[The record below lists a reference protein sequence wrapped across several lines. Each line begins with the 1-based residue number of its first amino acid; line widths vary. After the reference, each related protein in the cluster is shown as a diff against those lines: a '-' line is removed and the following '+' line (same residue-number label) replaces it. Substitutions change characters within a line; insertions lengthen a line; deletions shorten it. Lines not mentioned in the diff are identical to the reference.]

1 MKNPKP
7 LTFNEWFNETY
18 PVSEV
23 RLSLKDY
30 INFKKAMRR
39 AWKAGIDSTE
49 EMNIA
54 NPVTMNEANTRALF
68 ESVL

>member
-49 EMNIA
+49 EMNIDS
-54 NPVTMNEANTRALF
+54 E
-68 ESVL
+68 